1 MAFPEYI
8 SVSLFVLLATG
19 GAGKLSSLAGLRS
32 EPIIQAAQLV
42 ERKRAGL
49 APSLICLSPGQVV
62 FLERP
67 ESQRVDLGSSARLNC
82 TANDTLAVSSFQQW
96 LFRGSA
102 VSPAEGEVVI
112 ARDYLLL
119 LSVSWSHIGEY
130 TCVLTVPPGTS
141 YSASATVN
149 ITGNKL

>member
-32 EPIIQAAQLV
+32 EPIIQTAQLV

-102 VSPAEGEVVI
+102 VEGEVVI